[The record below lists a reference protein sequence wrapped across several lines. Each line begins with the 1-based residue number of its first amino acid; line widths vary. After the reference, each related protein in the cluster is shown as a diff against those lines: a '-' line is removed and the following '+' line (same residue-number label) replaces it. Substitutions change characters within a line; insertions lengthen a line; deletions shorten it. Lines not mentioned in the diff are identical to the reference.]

1 MMPKLEPLF
10 VSSLM
15 KEGVGGRL
23 MKVFS
28 EDKETKA
35 SLIEVLFLENGC
47 GVWDFPK
54 NTKTLL
60 IETKYV
66 FMGPCK
72 PKNITK
78 KGYAFD
84 NEKAQDIYRQ

>member
-1 MMPKLEPLF
+1 
-10 VSSLM
+10 
-15 KEGVGGRL
+15 

-28 EDKETKA
+28 EDKKTKA
-35 SLIEVLFLENGC
+35 NLIEVSFLENRC
-47 GVWDFPK
+47 EVWDFPK
-54 NTKTLL
+54 NTKTHLT
-60 IETKYV
+60 ETKYV

-84 NEKAQDIYRQ
+84 DEKAQPSYKKKPILTDV